1 MIMDP
6 FPAVRYK
13 PKDSVAVGFQR
24 LFLGLHDATIPRRP
38 AKIVDLQDLH
48 EIFKQRD
55 TF

>member
-24 LFLGLHDATIPRRP
+24 FFLDLHDTTIPDVP
-38 AKIVDLQDLH
+38 
-48 EIFKQRD
+48 
-55 TF
+55 